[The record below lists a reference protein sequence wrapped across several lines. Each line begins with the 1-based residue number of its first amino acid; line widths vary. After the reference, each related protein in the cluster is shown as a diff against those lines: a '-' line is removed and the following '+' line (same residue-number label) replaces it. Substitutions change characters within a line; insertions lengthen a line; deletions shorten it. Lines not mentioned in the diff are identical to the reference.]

1 LGSEIEKEKQ
11 MSTWKK
17 ITVYVVKADGKFI
30 DQVHTKERAEQIAAK
45 HKAKGC
51 KVTIKKSIAETMAVS
66 FGVI

>member
-1 LGSEIEKEKQ
+1 MSE
-11 MSTWKK
+11 WKK
-17 ITVYVVKADGKFI
+17 ITVYVVKVDGKFI
-30 DQVHTKERAEQIAAK
+30 TQTDSKERAKQVAVK

>member
-1 LGSEIEKEKQ
+1 
-11 MSTWKK
+11 MNTWKK

-30 DQVHTKERAEQIAAK
+30 DQVHTKEKADQIAAK

-51 KVTIKKSIAETMAVS
+51 KVTIKKTTAETMAVS

>member
-1 LGSEIEKEKQ
+1 MNK
-11 MSTWKK
+11 WKK

-30 DQVHTKERAEQIAAK
+30 TQVDTKEKAKQIAAK

-51 KVTIKKSIAETMAVS
+51 KVTIKKSMAETMSVY

>member
-1 LGSEIEKEKQ
+1 MSE
-11 MSTWKK
+11 WKK

-30 DQVHTKERAEQIAAK
+30 DQVHTKERAKQIAAK

>member
-1 LGSEIEKEKQ
+1 

-30 DQVHTKERAEQIAAK
+30 DQVHTKERADQIAAK

-51 KVTIKKSIAETMAVS
+51 KVTIKKTIAETMAVS

>member
-1 LGSEIEKEKQ
+1 MSE
-11 MSTWKK
+11 WKK

-30 DQVHTKERAEQIAAK
+30 TQTDSKERAQQTAAK

-51 KVTIKKSIAETMAVS
+51 KVTIKKTTAETMAVS

>member
-1 LGSEIEKEKQ
+1 

-30 DQVHTKERAEQIAAK
+30 TQTDSKERAEQTAAK

-51 KVTIKKSIAETMAVS
+51 KVIVKKTTAETMSVS

>member
-1 LGSEIEKEKQ
+1 MSE
-11 MSTWKK
+11 WKK

-30 DQVHTKERAEQIAAK
+30 DQVHTKEKAEQIALK

-51 KVTIKKSIAETMAVS
+51 KVTIKKTTAETMSVI

>member
-1 LGSEIEKEKQ
+1 MIKKESKMSE
-11 MSTWKK
+11 WKK

-30 DQVHTKERAEQIAAK
+30 TQVHTKEKAQEIAAK

-51 KVTIKKSIAETMAVS
+51 KVTIKKSIAETMPVY

>member
-1 LGSEIEKEKQ
+1 

>member
-1 LGSEIEKEKQ
+1 
-11 MSTWKK
+11 MSKWKT

-30 DQVHTKERAEQIAAK
+30 DQVHTKEKAEQIAAK

-51 KVTIKKSIAETMAVS
+51 EVIIKKTTAETMSVS

>member
-1 LGSEIEKEKQ
+1 MSE
-11 MSTWKK
+11 WKK

-30 DQVHTKERAEQIAAK
+30 DQVHTKKRAEQIAAK

>member
-1 LGSEIEKEKQ
+1 MSE
-11 MSTWKK
+11 WKK

>member
-1 LGSEIEKEKQ
+1 MSE
-11 MSTWKK
+11 WKK

-51 KVTIKKSIAETMAVS
+51 KVIIKKSIAKTMAVS

>member
-1 LGSEIEKEKQ
+1 MSE
-11 MSTWKK
+11 WKK

-30 DQVHTKERAEQIAAK
+30 DQVNTKEKAQQIAAK

-51 KVTIKKSIAETMAVS
+51 KVTIKKTTAETMPVY

>member
-1 LGSEIEKEKQ
+1 

-30 DQVHTKERAEQIAAK
+30 DQVHTKEQAEKIAAK

-51 KVTIKKSIAETMAVS
+51 KVTIKKTTAETMSVS

>member
-1 LGSEIEKEKQ
+1 
-11 MSTWKK
+11 MSKWKT

-30 DQVHTKERAEQIAAK
+30 DQVNTKEKAEQIAAK

-51 KVTIKKSIAETMAVS
+51 KVIIKKTPAETMSVS

>member
-1 LGSEIEKEKQ
+1 
-11 MSTWKK
+11 MSKWKT

-30 DQVHTKERAEQIAAK
+30 DQVHTKEKAEQIAAK

-51 KVTIKKSIAETMAVS
+51 KIIIKKTTAETMSVS

>member
-1 LGSEIEKEKQ
+1 
-11 MSTWKK
+11 MSAWKK

-30 DQVHTKERAEQIAAK
+30 DQVQSKERAEQIAAK

-51 KVTIKKSIAETMAVS
+51 KVTIKKTTAETMSVS